1 MKNSRIKIFIAIAT
15 LVLAGGAYYLAKNR
29 PTGKPP
35 APEVQNQALSEGQK
49 IYKNIKYGFSFG
61 YPKEFTIS
69 EFTESNAD
77 VVLISDAKASGIF
90 QISVSP
96 WDEPFDSTQGKP
108 GPITKERILKDIPD
122 MRISND
128 KEISVG
134 GFDKITAS
142 GETDSTSSPQKALSF
157 ISKDEL
163 GNETQE
169 TWFVHN
175 GNLYQ
180 ISALSS
186 FEGELLKILATWKF
200 Q

>member
-1 MKNSRIKIFIAIAT
+1 MKIFKLKIFIAIVVI
-15 LVLAGGAYYLAKNR
+15 VLAGAAIYYFAPRKIKSLISSR
-29 PTGKPP
+29 SEQVGESL
-35 APEVQNQALSEGQK
+35 APEVQGQK
-49 IYKNIKYGFSFG
+49 TYKNIKYGFSFG

-96 WDEPFDSTQGKP
+96 WDEP
-108 GPITKERILKDIPD
+108 GPITKERILKDIPGMAIAD
-122 MRISND
+122 D
-128 KEISVG
+128 KIISVG
-134 GFDKITAS
+134 GIS
-142 GETDSTSSPQKALSF
+142 ALSF
-157 ISKDEL
+157 RNKDKS
-163 GNETQE
+163 GSETFE
-169 TWFVHN
+169 VWFVRG

-186 FEGELLKILATWKF
+186 FEGELLKILETWKF